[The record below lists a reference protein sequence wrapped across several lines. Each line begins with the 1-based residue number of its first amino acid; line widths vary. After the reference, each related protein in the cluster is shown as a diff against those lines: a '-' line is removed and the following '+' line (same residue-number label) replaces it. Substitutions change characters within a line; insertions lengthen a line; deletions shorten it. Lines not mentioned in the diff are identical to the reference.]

1 MSVRDLI
8 PWGRERSP
16 SVPGGEVM
24 DPVLSLHREM
34 NRLFDDFF
42 RGFESRVPSAGWGG
56 GFGGMGWPHTDV
68 VETDKEYRVTAEL
81 PGLEEKD
88 VEITFQ
94 DGTLTL
100 KGEKKEEHNGDNP
113 LHSERY
119 YGRFQRVL
127 SIGPDVDEEKVS
139 ASFRNG
145 VLTVVLPK
153 APDAQGKAKRISI
166 NAK

>member
-16 SVPGGEVM
+16 SVRGGEIG
-24 DPVLSLHREM
+24 DPFVSLHREM

-42 RGFESRVPSAGWGG
+42 RGFDGRLPSVGSG
-56 GFGGMGWPHTDV
+56 GFGWPQTDV
-68 VETDKEYRVTAEL
+68 VETDQEYRVTAEL

-88 VEITFQ
+88 VELTFQ
-94 DGTLTL
+94 DGVLTL
-100 KGEKKEEHNGDNP
+100 RGEKRTEHEDRET
-113 LHSERY
+113 LHSERFH
-119 YGRFQRVL
+119 GRFQRSL
-127 SIGPDVDEEKVS
+127 AIGPDVDQDKVN

-153 APDAQGKAKRISI
+153 SPEAASKARRIRI
-166 NAK
+166 EAK

>member
-8 PWGRERSP
+8 PWGRERIP
-16 SVPGGEVM
+16 SVRGGEIM

-34 NRLFDDFF
+34 NRLFDDVF
-42 RGFESRVPSAGWGG
+42 RGFEGRVPSVGWGG
-56 GFGGMGWPHTDV
+56 GFGGTGWPSMDV

-88 VEITFQ
+88 VELTFQ
-94 DGTLTL
+94 DGALTL
-100 KGEKKEEHNGDNP
+100 KGEKKVEHNGDNP

-127 SIGPDVDEEKVS
+127 SIGPDVDEEKVN

-153 APDAQGKAKRISI
+153 SPEVENKAKRIRI